1 MGGERGYGRN
11 MSQTSSSH
19 RSAQLLCVLRVG
31 LLDAV
36 IWTWFR
42 QLNYAT
48 PFRDALLG
56 AATGTV
62 VPLGLLAAAVIIGL
76 QWDRVPR
83 AVHAGCSV
91 ATCVATGL
99 AALGCTVLGFAEPL
113 RSAIG
118 VAMILLAPFCQVV
131 RWERL
136 ALCGSLTHLLGAM
149 VVSLMAAYG
158 FSYLLMVLPEAGYWL
173 VLAAAP
179 LSLLANG
186 SGERWELRR
195 GARLSVGVLRAP
207 MCVLCAALSCAGG
220 FIVATGGS
228 SLASTPAAIFTEP
241 SPLYFLMLVLY
252 MTFGVVVANKLVL
265 PRAAWFACL
274 NAFWTLG
281 SLVAAPWVPFIP
293 ASVAVP
299 LSSVICIV
307 LLACCL
313 IGWTLWTPGCDAAEG
328 RDVLARI
335 AENAG
340 LTPREAEV
348 AALLIEGRSLPV
360 IQERL
365 SISEGTARTHA
376 KHIYEKTG
384 VHTKQELIDLYWD
397 SARRSL

>member
-1 MGGERGYGRN
+1 MA
-11 MSQTSSSH
+11 QTESSH
-19 RSAQLLCVLRVG
+19 RSVQVPCVLCVG

-48 PFRDALLG
+48 PLRDVLLG

-62 VPLGLLAAAVIIGL
+62 VPLGLLTAVVIIGL
-76 QWDRVPR
+76 QWDRIPR
-83 AVHAGCSV
+83 AVHVGCSV
-91 ATCVATGL
+91 VACALTGL
-99 AALGCTVLGFAEPL
+99 AALGATLVEAVAPV

-118 VAMILLAPFCQVV
+118 VAMVLVTPFCQIV

-136 ALCGSLTHLLGAM
+136 ALCGGLTHLLSAM

-158 FSYLLMVLPEAGYWL
+158 LSYLLMILPGVWYWL
-173 VLAAAP
+173 LLAAAP
-179 LSLLANG
+179 LSLLVNG
-186 SGERWELRR
+186 TGERWKLRR
-195 GARLSVGVLRAP
+195 EVRFSAGILRMP
-207 MCVLCAALSCAGG
+207 MCILCAALSCAGG

-228 SLASTPAAIFTEP
+228 SLASVPSAIFIEP

-252 MTFGVVVANKLVL
+252 MTFGVVVANKLAL

-281 SLVAAPWVPFIP
+281 SLVAAPWVRFIP

-299 LSSVICIV
+299 LSSAICIV
-307 LLACCL
+307 MLACCL
-313 IGWTLWTPGCDAAEG
+313 IGWTLWTPDHAVAGG
-328 RDVLARI
+328 RDALAEI
-335 AENAG
+335 AANAG

-360 IQERL
+360 IQEKL
-365 SISEGTARTHA
+365 SISEGTVRTHA

-397 SARRSL
+397 SARRPL

>member
-1 MGGERGYGRN
+1 ML
-11 MSQTSSSH
+11 Q
-19 RSAQLLCVLRVG
+19 VG
-31 LLDAV
+31 VVDAV

-48 PFRDALLG
+48 PFREALLG
-56 AATGTV
+56 EATGAV
-62 VPLGLLAAAVIIGL
+62 VPLGLLATAVIIGSK
-76 QWDRVPR
+76 WDRVPR
-83 AVHAGCSV
+83 AARVGCSV
-91 ATCVATGL
+91 ATCAATGL
-99 AALGCTVLGFAEPL
+99 AALGCTLLGFAEPF

-131 RWERL
+131 RWEHL

-149 VVSLMAAYG
+149 MVSLMAAYG
-158 FSYLLMVLPEAGYWL
+158 LSYLLMVLPAAGYWL
-173 VLAAAP
+173 VLTAAP
-179 LSLLANG
+179 LSLLVNG
-186 SGERWELRR
+186 SGERWDLRQ
-195 GARLSVGVLRAP
+195 GARLSASVLRMP
-207 MCVLCAALSCAGG
+207 MCVLCAAFSCAGG

-281 SLVAAPWVPFIP
+281 SLVAAPWVRFIP

-313 IGWTLWTPGCDAAEG
+313 IGWTLWTPDRDAAG
-328 RDVLARI
+328 SPDVLARI

-397 SARRSL
+397 SVRCSL